1 MRVSCSSTEDRT
13 LRASVPG
20 LRRDEDRSAT
30 NRETRVRNLRIV
42 QVIATRIFGEFGARY
57 CHNFEVNGTEP
68 PPSRRARIASSKG
81 AIEL

>member
-13 LRASVPG
+13 LRTSVAG
-20 LRRDEDRSAT
+20 LRDEDRSAT

-42 QVIATRIFGEFGARY
+42 QVIATRIFCEFGARY
-57 CHNFEVNGTEP
+57 CHNFKVNGTEH

-81 AIEL
+81 TIEL